1 MNRRHF
7 FKLAAALPV
16 VGPAVLKAAARPT
29 QDELI
34 NRMVALMGALPDVP
48 LMPTKIYMSRGV
60 YREFL
65 RAKICRQAYLDQFK
79 ILGIAPPEDA

>member
-16 VGPAVLKAAARPT
+16 VGPAAIKAAAVDPRC
-29 QDELI
+29 
-34 NRMVALMGALPDVP
+34 ALMDRMMSLISVNRPG
-48 LMPTKIYMSRGV
+48 PTVYYMNHTV
-60 YREFL
+60 YQEFL

-79 ILGIAPPEDA
+79 ILGISPPADS